1 MLLQGL
7 KRVYPDLA
15 PKPRWAGRSTR
26 AIPLPHGAGPSCV
39 LRGARRGGFCLR
51 TSSTARLARGGG
63 AGTCPFRSLSCSFSF
78 LPLSHIIRRR
88 NRIRHAE
95 SGARG
100 TIGCVWR
107 CGLHGQPPTSDETV
121 RKLPQ
126 HPQLHSWG
134 FFNFGLCRSARPLP
148 HCYSFTL
155 ASRGKRDIKTQRDL
169 LLRRRLT
176 LKIPQLKLGVLRE
189 FSHSLVKFVC
199 ART

>member
-1 MLLQGL
+1 L

-78 LPLSHIIRRR
+78 LPLNHIIRRR

-107 CGLHGQPPTSDETV
+107 SAVGYTVSHPPLTRLCENSRNT
-121 RKLPQ
+121 PNF
-126 HPQLHSWG
+126 SWG
-134 FFNFGLCRSARPLP
+134 FVNFGLRRSARPLP
-148 HCYSFTL
+148 
-155 ASRGKRDIKTQRDL
+155 RL
-169 LLRRRLT
+169 LLFSR
-176 LKIPQLKLGVLRE
+176 VARE
-189 FSHSLVKFVC
+189 ERYKNKEGPAAS
-199 ART
+199 T